1 MKIYLIILLACFGLV
16 ACQSDHDVSKEGTMI
31 TNSTNTH
38 RITIKNVTIEATVD
52 IPAALKGHYTLYGG
66 YLIFAHP
73 RVSNPVTDVQ
83 YGFVL
88 DFKRLSERAKKHRA
102 TRTKEEKEKTD
113 DFNNW
118 QMDMHK
124 VVSVRRFGDFV
135 YIQRDIETETGDV
148 FSIRGRA
155 HAGKDEELY
164 VSQMRDIVESFC
176 PLNPQP
182 PYVGRPKEVT
192 H

>member
-1 MKIYLIILLACFGLV
+1 MMT
-16 ACQSDHDVSKEGTMI
+16 H
-31 TNSTNTH
+31 STNTH
-38 RITIKNVTIEATVD
+38 RITIKNVTLEATVD
-52 IPAALKGHYTLYGG
+52 MPAALKGHYTLYSG

-73 RVSNPVTDVQ
+73 LVSNPVASVQ

-88 DFKRLSERAKKHRA
+88 DFKRLSEKRKKERAA
-102 TRTKEEKEKTD
+102 RTQEEKDKTD

-124 VVSVRRFGDFV
+124 VVSVRRFRDYV
-135 YIQRDIETETGDV
+135 YIGRDIETESGDV
-148 FSIRGRA
+148 FSIRGHA
-155 HAGKDEELY
+155 HAGKNEELY
-164 VSQMRDIVESFC
+164 VRQMREIVDSFR

-182 PYVGRPKEVT
+182 PYVGRPKEDL